1 MSLVKVFLTI
11 ILLTAATSASAQKH
25 HDSKNHQPYA
35 DLKGRDIKALSQ
47 QQIDDLKAGKG
58 MSLALAAEL
67 NGYPGPSHVLELADQ
82 LKLNE
87 KQKKRMQE
95 MFKAMTKETKTLGVK
110 VIEAERK
117 LDALFKSK
125 KVNEQNLKETT
136 LKAGEAQAKLR
147 EAHLRYHLSTLAVL
161 SKEQVDTYNRL
172 RGYR

>member
-67 NGYPGPSHVLELADQ
+67 NGYPGPAHVLELADQ
-82 LKLNE
+82 LKLN
-87 KQKKRMQE
+87 KQQKKRMQE
-95 MFKAMTKETKTLGVK
+95 MFKAMTKETKTLGVT
-110 VIEAERK
+110 VIETERR
-117 LDALFKSK
+117 LDTLFKSK
-125 KVNEQNLKETT
+125 TVNEQNLKEAT

-147 EAHLRYHLSTLAVL
+147 EAHLRYHLSTIAVL
-161 SKEQVDTYNRL
+161 SKEQVDAYNHL